1 MNTACPEMEL
11 WIHSDFMGGANLHFR
26 LSFETLDV
34 RPAASS
40 QHSLRDEVDVDKQSS
55 MTETRLQIDLTRFRG

>member
-1 MNTACPEMEL
+1 
-11 WIHSDFMGGANLHFR
+11 MGGANLHFR

-55 MTETRLQIDLTRFRG
+55 MTETRLQIDLTRFRGWKS